1 MVKIRPKLNLNEKEF
16 EIEEVFISEL
26 GYLMVKL
33 FCPSDKIF
41 VTHNFGIFD
50 SNNNIFLDEIKRIE
64 RERNSTSK

>member
-33 FCPSDKIF
+33 FCPEDKIF

-64 RERNSTSK
+64 RERNSTTK

>member
-1 MVKIRPKLNLNEKEF
+1 MVKIRPKLNIKEKEF
-16 EIEEVFISEL
+16 EIEDVFISEL

-33 FCPSDKIF
+33 FCPLDKIF

>member
-1 MVKIRPKLNLNEKEF
+1 MVR
-16 EIEEVFISEL
+16 
-26 GYLMVKL
+26 L
-33 FCPSDKIF
+33 FCPGDKIF